1 MDERNSV
8 IIQNYL
14 LAEMHLK
21 PGFKPDN
28 PSTTGA
34 LRYYLLF
41 LRHQIIGIA
50 LNASALDKNSIA
62 LASS

>member
-1 MDERNSV
+1 MDERISV

-28 PSTTGA
+28 PST
-34 LRYYLLF
+34 RWSFKILLF
-41 LRHQIIGIA
+41 I
-50 LNASALDKNSIA
+50 SATPNHRDSSNTSAFDKNPIA